1 MMGSGSD
8 GRPVGLPTAL
18 CGSYTRST
26 RFDQGFNPVR
36 TEAPKAT
43 PASMPVGMGRSPV
56 SSRVAAHS
64 GAMRLDAQNGPAQV
78 QAAPDT
84 VRPIRL
90 RLGPLRFSMDTA
102 EAIDLARQ
110 LVAAVDEL
118 KGT

>member
-56 SSRVAAHS
+56 S
-64 GAMRLDAQNGPAQV
+64 D
-78 QAAPDT
+78 
-84 VRPIRL
+84 
-90 RLGPLRFSMDTA
+90 
-102 EAIDLARQ
+102 
-110 LVAAVDEL
+110 VAAVHDGVGLAVAWRQPGPRAQLGGPGESVHVTL
-118 KGT
+118 DARDAAITDV